1 MTCYTTKP
9 ELRQIAAIQ
18 EDDGDDM
25 FDFGSGVSGFRQT
38 ESTFEKVSVS
48 FDRDTGEFVGIGK
61 FLDFAEGK
69 GAYGAKPE
77 EESKGAAST
86 TTTTTDAATMLLS
99 QSRDM
104 TETAFESAN
113 RRWQESMTPSF
124 VVLQA

>member
-1 MTCYTTKP
+1 MKCYTTKP
-9 ELRQIAAIQ
+9 ELSRIAAIQ

-25 FDFGSGVSGFRQT
+25 FDFGSGVSGFRST

-48 FDRDTGEFVGIGK
+48 YDRDTGEFVGIGK

-77 EESKGAAST
+77 EESKGAASN
-86 TTTTTDAATMLLS
+86 TTTDTATMLLS

>member
-1 MTCYTTKP
+1 MNCYTTKP

-18 EDDGDDM
+18 EDDADDM
-25 FDFGSGVSGFRQT
+25 FDFGSGVNGFRST

-48 FDRDTGEFVGIGK
+48 FDKDTGEFVGIGK

-69 GAYGAKPE
+69 GAYGAKPI
-77 EESKGAAST
+77 EESKGAGAASA
-86 TTTTTDAATMLLS
+86 TTDTAAMLLS